1 MSSKIAI
8 VYHSGYGHTEVVANH
23 VAKGARDAGAEVS
36 VIKAEEVSKSEEG
49 PWDKLN
55 EADAIIFGSPT
66 YMGSASAPMKAFMEA
81 SSKVWFTHG
90 WKDKL
95 AAGFT
100 NSGAINGDKLNTLI
114 QFAILAGQHGMIWVS
129 TAMMPGNASSTGS
142 IEDLNRMGSYIGL
155 MTQSNLDEGPDL
167 APIAS
172 DKRTAEAFGKRIA
185 EVTERWVKTKG

>member
-1 MSSKIAI
+1 MSGKIAI

-36 VIKAEEVSKSEEG
+36 IIKAEEVAKSDEG

-66 YMGSASAPMKAFMEA
+66 YMGSASASMKAFMEA

-100 NSGAINGDKLNTLI
+100 NSGAINGDKLNTPHC
-114 QFAILAGQHGMIWVS
+114 LA
-129 TAMMPGNASSTGS
+129 
-142 IEDLNRMGSYIGL
+142 
-155 MTQSNLDEGPDL
+155 
-167 APIAS
+167 
-172 DKRTAEAFGKRIA
+172 RT
-185 EVTERWVKTKG
+185 VP